1 MVGYDHTVTM
11 YVETIPN
18 RHSPPTILLR
28 EGWREGKKVRRRT
41 LANLTHWPV
50 AKVEAL
56 RRLLRD
62 EPLASPQSL
71 FVVEHT
77 LPHGA
82 VEAIVGTIQKLG
94 LDTLIASKPCRERQ
108 RVLAMIAER
117 LLYPRSKLGTPR
129 LWHTTTLAEELG
141 VAGANEDDLYD
152 AMDWLLARQARIER
166 KLAYRHLAP
175 GAHVLY
181 DVTSSYYEGRTCP
194 LAQFGYNRDQKRGKT
209 SIVYGV
215 LTDRDGRPIA
225 VEAYRG
231 NTADSTTIPD
241 QVAKLRTRFRLER
254 VVLVGDRGTLT
265 QTQIDDLKHY
275 PGLGWIAALR
285 FEAIR
290 KLADNHSFDLARFPH
305 QPLAEITSE
314 QFPGERLVAC
324 YNPLVAQE
332 RHRKRSA
339 LLEATEAELAPI
351 AREVARRTKKPL
363 STAAI
368 GQKVGP
374 VLRHYRMAKHFE
386 VQIDDGVFSY
396 TRRPASIQ
404 READLDGIY
413 VIRTSEPRDRLSAEE
428 IVRGYK
434 NLAVVERLFRTLK
447 GIDIRVR
454 PIHHHQAQR
463 VRAHLLLC
471 VLAYYV
477 EWHMRQALAP
487 WLFDDEELTANRT
500 TRDPGAAAQPSA
512 AAQQKKTRRL
522 TPEGLPI
529 HSFDTLLAALG
540 TRCRNRCR
548 ITSDLSSP
556 AFSQLTEPTP
566 LQQQALHL
574 LGVLLPVAGNSIS
587 TEQK

>member
-1 MVGYDHTVTM
+1 MAYYDHTVTM
-11 YVETIPN
+11 YIDTIPN
-18 RHSPPTILLR
+18 RHSRPTILLR

-41 LANLTHWPV
+41 LANLTHWPA
-50 AKVEAL
+50 AKLEAL

-82 VEAIVGTIQKLG
+82 VEAIVGTIQTLG

-108 RVLAMIAER
+108 CVLAMIAER
-117 LLYPRSKLGTPR
+117 LLYPSAKLGTTR
-129 LWHTTTLAEELG
+129 LWHTTTLAEALR
-141 VAGANEDDLYD
+141 VAGANEDDLDD

-166 KLAYRHLAP
+166 KLAQRHLAP

-181 DVTSSYYEGRTCP
+181 DVTSSSYEGRTCP
-194 LAQFGYNRDQKRGKT
+194 LAQFGSNRDQKRGKT
-209 SIVYGV
+209 SMVYGV

-231 NTADSTTIPD
+231 NTADATTIPD
-241 QVAKLRTRFRLER
+241 QVTKLRTRLRLER

-265 QTQIDDLKHY
+265 QTHIDYLRQY

-290 KLADNHSFDLARFPH
+290 QLADQQSFDLTRFPQ

-314 QFPGERLVAC
+314 QCPGERLVAC
-324 YNPLVAQE
+324 YNPFVAQA

-339 LLEATEAELAPI
+339 LLEATEAALAPI
-351 AREVARRTKKPL
+351 AREVVRRTKTPL
-363 STAAI
+363 SKAAI
-368 GQKVGP
+368 GQKVGR
-374 VLRHYRMAKHFE
+374 VLHHDHMAKHCE
-386 VQIDDGVFSY
+386 VQIDDGLFRY
-396 TRRPASIQ
+396 TRRAASIQ
-404 READLDGIY
+404 RETELDGIY
-413 VIRTSEPRDRLSAEE
+413 VSRTSEPTARLSAEDM
-428 IVRGYK
+428 VRGYN
-434 NLAVVERLFRTLK
+434 NLAVVERLLRTLK

-454 PIHHHQAQR
+454 PMHHHQAKR
-463 VRAHLLLC
+463 VRAHIWLC
-471 VLAYYV
+471 GLAYYV

-487 WLFDDEELTANRT
+487 LFFDDEALADNRR
-500 TRDPGAAAQPSA
+500 TRDPVAAAQPSA

-522 TPEGLPI
+522 TAEGVPI

-548 ITSDLSSP
+548 ITSDASSP
-556 AFSQLTEPTP
+556 AFYQLTEPTP

-574 LGVLLPVAGNSIS
+574 LGVLLPVTGNSIS
-587 TEQK
+587 TEH